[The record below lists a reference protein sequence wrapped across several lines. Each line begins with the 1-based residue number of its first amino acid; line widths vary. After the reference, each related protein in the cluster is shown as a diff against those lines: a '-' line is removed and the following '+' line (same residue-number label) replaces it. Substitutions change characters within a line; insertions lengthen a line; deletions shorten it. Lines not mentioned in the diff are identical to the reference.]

1 MMLLSQMPSK
11 MLSRP
16 GRAVQ
21 FLLFE
26 TSLPTRLDIPH
37 PIQFLSQ
44 LRVSTST
51 RVSLHH
57 TANMDRLKIELP
69 RPSFKNGKLVDVIS
83 EPARIGAGKN
93 KTASRPGLSQ
103 WVGMMLLE
111 PVREV
116 RK

>member
-1 MMLLSQMPSK
+1 M
-11 MLSRP
+11 
-16 GRAVQ
+16 
-21 FLLFE
+21 FE